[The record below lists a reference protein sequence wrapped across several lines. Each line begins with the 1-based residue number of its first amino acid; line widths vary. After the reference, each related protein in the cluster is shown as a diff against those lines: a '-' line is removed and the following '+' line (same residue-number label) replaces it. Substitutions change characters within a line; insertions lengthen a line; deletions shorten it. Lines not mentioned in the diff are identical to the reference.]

1 MCRKTVLDN
10 GIRIISEEI
19 TYVRSVSIGVWVGC
33 GSRYEKASING
44 AAHFIEHM
52 LFKGTK
58 TRSALDIAA
67 EIDSVGGILNAY
79 TGKEVTSYYIK
90 IPDYHLPLALDLLA
104 DILNN
109 SLFDPEE
116 IEKER
121 SVILQE
127 INMVEDTP
135 DDYIHDFF
143 SSIFWN
149 DHPLGFPVLGTR
161 ETVGYLERGHLL
173 DFFARNYTG
182 DNLLIAAAG
191 NMKHDDLVNLV
202 RRLFIKN
209 GKKIKRKA
217 VKKPRD
223 GKSGVKKSSSVM
235 EKDLEQVHAIIGAP
249 APPYASDL
257 RYPGFILNAVLG
269 GSMSSRLFQEIREK
283 RGLAYAIHSY
293 MVSFSDTGMLGIYFG
308 ADGDRL
314 EEISKL
320 TFAEL
325 QRIKTDLL
333 NDKELRA
340 VKEQI
345 KGNFLLSMESTD
357 NRMMKIA
364 KNEIYFHRNIPAEE
378 TVKGIE
384 SVSAA
389 DVRKLAES
397 MFSPERIC
405 FAAIGNAPSGELP
418 LNLFPDTGS
427 SLRKSSTA

>member
-1 MCRKTVLDN
+1 MCRKTVLEN

-19 TYVRSVSIGVWVGC
+19 NYVRSVSIGVWVGC
-33 GSRYEKASING
+33 GSRYEKAVING

-52 LFKGTK
+52 LFKGTQ

-90 IPDYHLPLALDLLA
+90 IPDYHLPLAIDLLA

-116 IEKER
+116 MEKER

-143 SSIFWN
+143 SNIFWKK
-149 DHPLGFPVLGTR
+149 HPLGFPVLGTR
-161 ETVGYLERGHLL
+161 ETVSSLDRGSLL
-173 DFFARNYTG
+173 DFFFSNYTG

-202 RRLFIKN
+202 SRAFSRN
-209 GKKIKRKA
+209 GKKIRRKDGKIPK
-217 VKKPRD
+217 VKKT
-223 GKSGVKKSSSVM
+223 SSVL

-249 APPYASDL
+249 APQYASEL

-293 MVSFSDTGMLGIYFG
+293 IVSFHDTGMLGIYFG

-314 EEISKL
+314 EEIAEL
-320 TFAEL
+320 TFIEL
-325 QRIKTDLL
+325 QRLKTDLL
-333 NDKELRA
+333 SEKELRS

-357 NRMMKIA
+357 NRMMKLA
-364 KNEIYFHRNIPAEE
+364 KNEIYFHRNISAEE
-378 TVKGIE
+378 TVEGIE
-384 SVSAA
+384 AVSAI
-389 DVRKLAES
+389 DVKNLAEN
-397 MFSPERIC
+397 MFSPEQVC
-405 FAAIGNAPSGELP
+405 FAAIGNVPCRELP
-418 LNLFPDTGS
+418 LDLFADTGLS
-427 SLRKSSTA
+427 SRKSSTA

>member
-33 GSRYEKASING
+33 GSRYERASING

-52 LFKGTK
+52 LFKGTQ

-79 TGKEVTSYYIK
+79 TGKELTSYYIK
-90 IPDYHLPLALDLLA
+90 IPDYHLPLAIDLLA

-109 SLFDPEE
+109 SLFNTEE
-116 IEKER
+116 LEKER

-143 SSIFWN
+143 SNIFWKK
-149 DHPLGFPVLGTR
+149 HPLGYPVLGTR
-161 ETVGYLERGHLL
+161 ETVSNLDRGSLL
-173 DFFARNYTG
+173 DFFAANYTG
-182 DNLLIAAAG
+182 DNLLVAAAG
-191 NMKHDDLVNLV
+191 NMKHEDLVALV
-202 RRLFIKN
+202 RKHFSRNGIK
-209 GKKIKRKA
+209 IRRKA
-217 VKKPRD
+217 
-223 GKSGVKKSSSVM
+223 GKIPGIKATSSVL

-249 APPYASDL
+249 APPYASGL

-293 MVSFSDTGMLGIYFG
+293 MVSFHDTGMMGIYFG
-308 ADGDRL
+308 ADGDKL
-314 EEISKL
+314 EEISAL
-320 TFAEL
+320 TFTEMQKLKAEL
-325 QRIKTDLL
+325 LS
-333 NDKELRA
+333 DKELRA

-357 NRMMKIA
+357 NRMMKLA
-364 KNEIYFHRNIPAEE
+364 KNEIYFQRNIPAEE
-378 TVKGIE
+378 TIDGIE
-384 SVSAA
+384 AVSAG
-389 DVRKLAES
+389 DVRMLAEQ
-397 MFSPERIC
+397 MFSPEKVC
-405 FAAIGNAPSGELP
+405 FAALGNVPCRELP
-418 LNLFPDTGS
+418 LKLFTHAGMS
-427 SLRKSSTA
+427 SRKSLTA

>member
-90 IPDYHLPLALDLLA
+90 IPDYHLPLAIDLLS

-109 SLFDPEE
+109 SLFDNEE
-116 IEKER
+116 MEKER

-143 SSIFWN
+143 SDIFWKK
-149 DHPLGFPVLGTR
+149 HPLGFPVLGTR
-161 ETVGYLERGHLL
+161 KTVSNLDRDSLL
-173 DFFARNYTG
+173 DFFNGNYTG

-191 NMKHDDLVNLV
+191 NMKHEDLVSLV
-202 RRLFIKN
+202 RKHFSSN
-209 GKKIKRKA
+209 GKKIRRKA
-217 VKKPRD
+217 
-223 GKSGVKKSSSVM
+223 GKIPGVKTSSSVL

-249 APPYASDL
+249 APPYASEL

-269 GSMSSRLFQEIREK
+269 GSMSSRLFQEVREK

-293 MVSFSDTGMLGIYFG
+293 MVSFHDTGMLGIYFG
-308 ADGDRL
+308 ADGARL
-314 EEISKL
+314 EEISEL
-320 TFAEL
+320 TFIEL
-325 QRIKTDLL
+325 QRLISELL
-333 NDKELRA
+333 TEKELRA

-357 NRMMKIA
+357 NRMMKLA

-378 TVKGIE
+378 TVEGIE
-384 SVSAA
+384 AVSSE
-389 DVRKLAES
+389 DVRRLAEQ
-397 MFSPERIC
+397 MFSPEQIC
-405 FAAIGNAPSGELP
+405 FAAIGNVQCRELP
-418 LNLFPDTGS
+418 LKLFTES
-427 SLRKSSTA
+427 MSFRKTSTA

>member
-1 MCRKTVLDN
+1 MYRKTVLDN
-10 GIRIISEEI
+10 GTRVISEEI

-33 GSRYEKASING
+33 GSRYEKAGING

-58 TRSALDIAA
+58 TRSALDIAS

-90 IPDYHLPLALDLLA
+90 IPDYHLPLAIDLLA

-116 IEKER
+116 LGKER

-143 SSIFWN
+143 SKIFWKK
-149 DHPLGFPVLGTR
+149 HPLGFPVLGTR
-161 ETVGYLERGHLL
+161 ETVSNLDRASLL
-173 DFFARNYTG
+173 DFFASHYTG

-202 RRLFIKN
+202 RKEFSRT
-209 GKKIKRKA
+209 GKKIRKRAGKIPD
-217 VKKPRD
+217 VKTT
-223 GKSGVKKSSSVM
+223 SSVL

-249 APPYASDL
+249 APSYASEL

-283 RGLAYAIHSY
+283 RGLAYAVHSY
-293 MVSFSDTGMLGIYFG
+293 MVSFHDTGMLGIYFG
-308 ADGDRL
+308 ADGAKL
-314 EEISKL
+314 EEISEL
-320 TFAEL
+320 TFIEL
-325 QRIKTDLL
+325 QRFKAELL
-333 NDKELRA
+333 GEKELRA
-340 VKEQI
+340 AKEQI

-357 NRMMKIA
+357 NRMMKLA
-364 KNEIYFHRNIPAEE
+364 KNEIYFNRNISAEE
-378 TVKGIE
+378 TVEGIE
-384 SVSAA
+384 AVSAG
-389 DVRKLAES
+389 DIRDLAGQ
-397 MFSPERIC
+397 MFSPEQIC
-405 FAAIGNAPSGELP
+405 FAAIGNVPCRELP
-418 LNLFPDTGS
+418 LKLFANAGASMQKT
-427 SLRKSSTA
+427 STA